1 VNERSR
7 SAVLIS
13 IVVVS
18 LLLAGTAGAIVVTQ
32 HLRDEGPV
40 VSSTRI
46 KKGGHGHYRICFKL
60 TRDDTVQVAV
70 IDASDRV
77 VRVLAQDAPLTGS
90 DSAADDTPKA
100 GAHCFNWDGTNAAGR
115 PAPPGVYRMRLRFD
129 RIDRV
134 LIPGEHRTIGV
145 PGGDT

>member
-1 VNERSR
+1 VSERSR

-18 LLLAGTAGAIVVTQ
+18 FLLAATAGAIVVTQ
-32 HLRDEGPV
+32 HLRDQGPV

-46 KKGGHGHYRICFKL
+46 KKGGHGHYRVCFKL

-70 IDASDRV
+70 VDASDRV
-77 VRVLAQDAPLTGS
+77 VRVLAEGAPLTGS
-90 DSAADDTPKA
+90 DSAPDDTPKA
-100 GAHCFNWDGTNAAGR
+100 GAHCFNWDGTNTAGQ
-115 PAPPGVYRMRLRFD
+115 PVPPGVYRMRLRFD

-134 LIPGEHRTIGV
+134 LIPGEHRTIGARE
-145 PGGDT
+145 GDR